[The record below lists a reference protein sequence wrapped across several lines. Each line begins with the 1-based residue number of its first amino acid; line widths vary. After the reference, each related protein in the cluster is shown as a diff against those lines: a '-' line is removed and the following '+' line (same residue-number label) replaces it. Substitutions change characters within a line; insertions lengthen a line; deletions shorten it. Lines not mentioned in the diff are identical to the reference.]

1 MTFTLVVPAVLAAL
15 VAAPFAVRAVLKRR
29 GAARARI
36 DTPNGIVE
44 GRYVRIGG
52 VEQWLQI
59 RGEDR
64 ANPVLLVV
72 HGGPGSPYSVFTA
85 VQREWERYFTV
96 VHWDRRGCGRTLR
109 RNGAA
114 TAEELTFERAVAD
127 GIEVAEHVRAH
138 LGKDTVIL
146 MAGSMGTIVGLPMA
160 RQRPDLFSAYVGT
173 DFYVDMLANE
183 CQGRLDTLERLRAA
197 GNRRGVAALEALDA
211 DPRTWDVKAW
221 GRRMQWS
228 MGTDPAAPNGGI
240 KRLFSLLLT
249 KPDYSLLDVVA
260 WLRGFAAVRDAMFT
274 QFMRFDARADGTTLK
289 VPFHLFQGAQ
299 DVVTLTGPAVEF
311 FAEVDAPAKSLVLID
326 GASHFAAFT
335 HPAQFLAALRTVTT
349 AH

>member
-1 MTFTLVVPAVLAAL
+1 MTLMLIAPAAIATLAA
-15 VAAPFAVRAVLKRR
+15 APLAVRAVLKHRR
-29 GAARARI
+29 AAEARI
-36 DTPNGIVE
+36 TNPDGIVE
-44 GRYVRIGG
+44 GRYVTIGG

-85 VQREWERYFTV
+85 ALREWEKHFTV

-109 RNGAA
+109 RNGAPA
-114 TAEELTFERAVAD
+114 PEELTFERMVAD

-138 LGKDTVIL
+138 LGKDKVIL

-173 DFYVDMLANE
+173 DFYVNMVDNE
-183 CQGRLDTLERLRAA
+183 RQGRLDTLRRLREA
-197 GNRRGVAALEALDA
+197 GNPKGVAALEALDA

-228 MGTDPAAPNGGI
+228 MGTDPANPNGGL
-240 KRLFSLLLT
+240 KKLFSLLLT
-249 KPDYSLLDVVA
+249 KPDYSLLDVFA
-260 WLRGFAAVRDAMFT
+260 WLKGFAAVRDAMFT
-274 QFMRFDARADGTTLK
+274 QFMRFDARAEGTRLEI
-289 VPFHLFQGAQ
+289 PFHLFQGAQ
-299 DVVTLTGPAVEF
+299 DVVTLTGPAVEY

-335 HPAQFLAALRTVTT
+335 HPAEFLAALRTV
-349 AH
+349 AADA

>member
-1 MTFTLVVPAVLAAL
+1 MTTTLIVLAAVALL
-15 VAAPFAVRAVLKRR
+15 VAAPLTVRAVLKHR
-29 GAARARI
+29 GAVRARI
-36 DTPNGIVE
+36 DSPNGIVE

-85 VQREWERYFTV
+85 ALREWERHFTV

-109 RNGAA
+109 RNGAPA
-114 TAEELTFERAVAD
+114 AGELTFERMVTD

-138 LGKDTVIL
+138 LGKETVIL

-160 RQRPDLFSAYVGT
+160 RRRPDLFSAYVGT

-183 CQGRLDTLERLRAA
+183 RQGRADTLQRLRAA
-197 GNRRGVAALEALDA
+197 GNKRGVATLEALDP
-211 DPRTWDVKAW
+211 DPATWDVKAW

-228 MGTDPAAPNGGI
+228 MGTDPANPNGGL
-240 KRLFSLLLT
+240 KTLFSLLLT
-249 KPDYSLLDVVA
+249 KPDYSLLDVFA

-274 QFMRFDARADGTTLK
+274 QFMQFDAHTEGSALAI
-289 VPFHLFQGAQ
+289 PFHLIQGAQ

-311 FAEVDAPAKSLVLID
+311 YAEVDAPAKSLTLVD
-326 GASHFAAFT
+326 GASHFVAFT
-335 HPAQFLAALRTVTT
+335 HPAEFLTALRTTSLV
-349 AH
+349 

>member
-1 MTFTLVVPAVLAAL
+1 MTLMLIAPATVAAL
-15 VAAPFAVRAVLKRR
+15 AAAPFAVRAVLKRR
-29 GAARARI
+29 VAAKARI
-36 DTPNGIVE
+36 DTRAGIVE
-44 GRYVRIGG
+44 GRYVTIGG

-85 VQREWERYFTV
+85 ALREWERHFTV

-109 RNGAA
+109 RNGMPGPD
-114 TAEELTFERAVAD
+114 ELTFERLVAD

-138 LGKDTVIL
+138 LGKDKVIL

-173 DFYVDMLANE
+173 DFYVNMLDNE
-183 CQGRLDTLERLRAA
+183 RLGRADTLERLRAA
-197 GNRRGVAALEALDA
+197 GNQRGVATLENLDA
-211 DPRTWDVKAW
+211 DPAAWDVKAW

-228 MGTDPAAPNGGI
+228 MGTDPANPNGGL
-240 KRLFSLLLT
+240 KKLFSLLLT
-249 KPDYSLLDVVA
+249 KPDYSLLDVIS
-260 WLRGFAAVRDAMFT
+260 WLRGFAAVRDAMFP
-274 QFMRFDARADGTTLK
+274 QFMRFDARDGGTRLEI
-289 VPFHLFQGAQ
+289 PFHLVQGAQ

-335 HPAQFLAALRTVTT
+335 HPAEFLAALRTV
-349 AH
+349 AAAA

>member
-1 MTFTLVVPAVLAAL
+1 MTTALIVLAAALAVLAAPL
-15 VAAPFAVRAVLKRR
+15 TVRTVLKRR
-29 GAARARI
+29 AAARARI
-36 DTPNGIVE
+36 TSPNGIVE

-85 VQREWERYFTV
+85 VQREWERHFTV

-109 RNGAA
+109 RNGMPAPRD
-114 TAEELTFERAVAD
+114 LTFERMVAD

-138 LGKDTVIL
+138 LGKDRVIL

-160 RQRPDLFSAYVGT
+160 RRRPDLFSAYVGT
-173 DFYVDMLANE
+173 DFYVDMVANE
-183 CQGRLDTLERLRAA
+183 RQGRADTLARLRAA
-197 GNRRGVAALEALDA
+197 GNTRGVAALQALDP

-228 MGTDPAAPNGGI
+228 MGTDPANPNGGL
-240 KRLFSLLLT
+240 KTLFSLLLT
-249 KPDYSLLDVVA
+249 KPDYSLRDVVA
-260 WLRGFAAVRDAMFT
+260 WLKGFAAVRDAMFAE
-274 QFMRFDARADGTTLK
+274 FMRFDAREGGTRLEI
-289 VPFHLFQGAQ
+289 PFHLFQGAQ
-299 DVVTLTGPAVEF
+299 DVVTLTGPAVEY
-311 FAEVDAPAKSLVLID
+311 FAEVDAPAKSLVLIE

-335 HPAQFLAALRTVTT
+335 HPAEFLAALRTVP
-349 AH
+349 AAA

>member
-1 MTFTLVVPAVLAAL
+1 MTPTLIALAAAAL
-15 VAAPFAVRAVLKRR
+15 LLSAPFVLRAVLKRR
-29 GAARARI
+29 GAAKARI

-44 GRYVRIGG
+44 GRYVTIGG

-64 ANPVLLVV
+64 DNPVLLVV

-85 VQREWERYFTV
+85 ALRDWERHFTV

-109 RNGAA
+109 RNGAP
-114 TAEELTFERAVAD
+114 TAPVTFEQLVAD

-138 LGKDTVIL
+138 LGKDKVIL

-160 RQRPDLFSAYVGT
+160 RQRPDLFSDYVGT
-173 DFYVDMLANE
+173 DFYVDMIANE
-183 CQGRLDTLERLRAA
+183 RQGRLDTLDRLRAA
-197 GNRRGVAALEALDA
+197 GNKRGVATLEALDA

-228 MGTDPAAPNGGI
+228 MGTDPANPNGGL
-240 KRLFSLLLT
+240 KTLFSLLLT
-249 KPDYSLLDVVA
+249 KPDYSLLDVAA
-260 WLRGFAAVRDAMFT
+260 WLRGFAAVRDAMFD
-274 QFMRFDARADGTTLK
+274 QFMRFDARAEGTTLQI
-289 VPFHLFQGAQ
+289 PFHLFQGAQ
-299 DVVTLTGPAVEF
+299 DVVTLTAPAAEF
-311 FAEVDAPAKSLVLID
+311 FEAVDAPAKSLVLIE

-335 HPAQFLAALRTVTT
+335 HPAEFLAALRST
-349 AH
+349 ARV

>member
-1 MTFTLVVPAVLAAL
+1 MTLMLIVLAAL
-15 VAAPFAVRAVLKRR
+15 ALVASPLAYRAVLKRR
-29 GAARARI
+29 AAARARI
-36 DTPNGIVE
+36 TSPNGIVE

-85 VQREWERYFTV
+85 VQREWERHFTV

-109 RNGAA
+109 RNGAPGA
-114 TAEELTFERAVAD
+114 QELTFERLAAD

-138 LGKDTVIL
+138 LGKEQVIL

-173 DFYVDMLANE
+173 DFYVNMVDNE
-183 CQGRLDTLERLRAA
+183 RQGRLDTLARLRAA
-197 GNRRGVAALEALDA
+197 GDRRGAAAVEALDP
-211 DPRTWDVKAW
+211 DPRTWDVRAW
-221 GRRMQWS
+221 GVRMQYA
-228 MGTDPAAPNGGI
+228 MGTAPL
-240 KRLFSLLLT
+240 KRLFALLLT
-249 KPDYSLLDVVA
+249 KPDYSLLDVLA
-260 WLRGFAAVRDAMFT
+260 WLKGFGAVRDAMFA
-274 QFMRFDARADGTTLK
+274 QFMRFDARARGTRLEI
-289 VPFHLFQGAQ
+289 PFHLFQGAQ

-311 FAEVDAPAKSLVLID
+311 HAEVDAPAKSLVLIE
-326 GASHFAAFT
+326 GASHFAAFS
-335 HPAQFLAALRTVTT
+335 HPEAFLAALRTAAART
-349 AH
+349 

>member
-1 MTFTLVVPAVLAAL
+1 MTITLVVLAAL
-15 VAAPFAVRAVLKRR
+15 ALVAAAPLAVRAVLKHRV
-29 GAARARI
+29 AAKARI
-36 DTPNGIVE
+36 DSPNGIVE

-85 VQREWERYFTV
+85 ALREWERHFTV

-109 RNGAA
+109 RNGRPSAG
-114 TAEELTFERAVAD
+114 ELTFERMVAD

-160 RQRPDLFSAYVGT
+160 RQRPDLFSAYVGS

-183 CQGRLDTLERLRAA
+183 RQGRADTLERLRAA
-197 GNRRGVAALEALDA
+197 GNKRGVATLEALDP

-228 MGTDPAAPNGGI
+228 MGTDPANPNGGL
-240 KRLFSLLLT
+240 KTLFSLLLT
-249 KPDYSLLDVVA
+249 KPDYSLLDVIA
-260 WLRGFAAVRDAMFT
+260 WLRGFAAVRDAMFA
-274 QFMRFDARADGTTLK
+274 QFMQFDARAEGTRLEI
-289 VPFHLFQGAQ
+289 PFHLFQGAQ

-335 HPAQFLAALRTVTT
+335 HPAEFLAALRTVP
-349 AH
+349 AAR